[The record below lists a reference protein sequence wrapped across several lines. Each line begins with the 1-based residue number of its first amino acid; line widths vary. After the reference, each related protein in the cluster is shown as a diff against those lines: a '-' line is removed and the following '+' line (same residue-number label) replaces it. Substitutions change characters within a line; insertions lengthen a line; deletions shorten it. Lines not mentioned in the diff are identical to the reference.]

1 MMMKSKWFWWSLVIA
16 WCAVIYCF
24 SEFSVFTGENTEK
37 VIRHVIK
44 YWAFAGAEGNDASS
58 PLNFVIRKF
67 AHLSAFGILAFL
79 VWKAMFPHRFA
90 WIGAW
95 SFAVLYA
102 ATDEW
107 HQSFQPGRTALVSDV
122 LIDACGALLA
132 LLFVRMYL
140 RLKHF

>member
-1 MMMKSKWFWWSLVIA
+1 MMKSKWFWWSLVIV

-37 VIRHVIK
+37 VIRHVLK
-44 YWAFAGAEGNDASS
+44 YWTFSGAEGDGASS

-67 AHLSAFGILAFL
+67 AHLSAFGILAVL
-79 VWKAMFPHRFA
+79 VWRALVPHRFA

-95 SFAVLYA
+95 SFATVYA

-122 LIDACGALLA
+122 LIDACGAFLA
-132 LLFVRMYL
+132 LLLVRIYL
-140 RLKHF
+140 RIKRS